1 MTKSIWVVSWPDF
14 LSPGFVSWV
23 EFHLRKCGFSSR
35 VAEYDFLPVNPLIGQ
50 PGFPNPWF
58 TYVYM
63 LFIQHEVCPQK
74 KYNNNNKHQKH
85 IQHEVCHQEKNIII
99 IINTKNTSN
108 MRCATRKKTQKC
120 TPNKP
125 QQQEQNTCCVF
136 QWTIPSGKLT

>member
-1 MTKSIWVVSWPDF
+1 
-14 LSPGFVSWV
+14 
-23 EFHLRKCGFSSR
+23 

-74 KYNNNNKHQKH
+74 KNIIIIINTKNTSNMRCATRK
-85 IQHEVCHQEKNIII
+85 KNIII

-108 MRCATRKKTQKC
+108 MRCATRKKNTEMYAQQ
-120 TPNKP
+120 TPTTRTEYMLCFSMN
-125 QQQEQNTCCVF
+125 NTL
-136 QWTIPSGKLT
+136 W

>member
-1 MTKSIWVVSWPDF
+1 
-14 LSPGFVSWV
+14 
-23 EFHLRKCGFSSR
+23 

-74 KYNNNNKHQKH
+74 K
-85 IQHEVCHQEKNIII
+85 NIII

-108 MRCATRKKTQKC
+108 MRCATRKKKHRNVRPTN
-120 TPNKP
+120 PNNKNRIHVVFFN
-125 QQQEQNTCCVF
+125 EQYPLVN
-136 QWTIPSGKLT
+136 